1 VCAVV
6 ESIDACHAHADRL
19 QRVSDTT
26 AQPVMEADRLFE
38 AADTFV
44 DMRGD
49 IRAFDVRVIRCMEEV
64 APAVRTGVRYMA
76 GEYAVCEVAV
86 DVCLSD
92 VESDKA
98 LLAWRVV
105 SYCVPRSQVDT
116 GRGDNPCRCQ
126 PASGGRSTCRALDPA
141 APPFLS
147 GYCESVCHVTA
158 DCVDG
163 AVCLHPSPCDG
174 DPLTKGVCTLV
185 GDADPALVEC
195 PDERP

>member
-64 APAVRTGVRYMA
+64 APAVRKGVRYMA
-76 GEYAVCEVAV
+76 GDYAVCEVAV

-92 VESDKA
+92 VESDKV

-105 SYCVPRSQVDT
+105 SMETEDFVQPRIGELLTVFPDWQ
-116 GRGDNPCRCQ
+116 G
-126 PASGGRSTCRALDPA
+126 RALDGA
-141 APPFLS
+141 RI
-147 GYCESVCHVTA
+147 VT
-158 DCVDG
+158 
-163 AVCLHPSPCDG
+163 HSY
-174 DPLTKGVCTLV
+174 V
-185 GDADPALVEC
+185 GEASCA
-195 PDERP
+195 R